1 MDPQNNAQV
10 PNPPVVPPV
19 VPPVQPA
26 QQQPQPLQ
34 PVQPQPPVV
43 NPVVPPA
50 GQVPIVQA
58 QVHQNP
64 NGNIDL
70 KLQQTKLPEFWGQK
84 EKDSYLGVRICQ
96 KSGQDGLRQQLD

>member
-1 MDPQNNAQV
+1 MDQQNNAQV
-10 PNPPVVPPV
+10 PN
-19 VPPVQPA
+19 QQQQQA
-26 QQQPQPLQ
+26 QQQQQ
-34 PVQPQPPVV
+34 IQPQQPIV

-70 KLQQTKLPEFWGQK
+70 KLQPG
-84 EKDSYLGVRICQ
+84 
-96 KSGQDGLRQQLD
+96 

>member
-1 MDPQNNAQV
+1 MDQQNNAQV
-10 PNPPVVPPV
+10 PNPLVVPPIQ
-19 VPPVQPA
+19 PPQLP
-26 QQQPQPLQ
+26 PP
-34 PVQPQPPVV
+34 PPPPIQPQPPVI

-58 QVHQNP
+58 QVHHNP

-84 EKDSYLGVRICQ
+84 EKDSISAY
-96 KSGQDGLRQQLD
+96 

>member
-1 MDPQNNAQV
+1 MDQQNNAQV
-10 PNPPVVPPV
+10 
-19 VPPVQPA
+19 QDQA
-26 QQQPQPLQ
+26 QQQQQ
-34 PVQPQPPVV
+34 QQQVQQQQQAQQQQQIQPPVI

-58 QVHQNP
+58 QWQQNP

-84 EKDSYLGVRICQ
+84 EKDSILI
-96 KSGQDGLRQQLD
+96 DI

>member
-1 MDPQNNAQV
+1 MDQQNNAQV

-26 QQQPQPLQ
+26 QQQPQPPQ

-70 KLQQTKLPEFWGQK
+70 KLQQTKLPEFFWSEG
-84 EKDSYLGVRICQ
+84 EGLHLGIRICQ
-96 KSGQDGLRQQLD
+96 KGGQDGLRQQLD